1 MILACRAYLKQ
12 KQIASLQQIANHLRC
27 QRSALQPV
35 LDILQRK
42 GMCRALLPAE
52 ADITPIAS
60 RQAGVESTLN
70 TSANTTTHKRC
81 GNCQC
86 SSGSNRGPNS
96 RTSGDIN
103 TDIQLNPGSLYQWV
117 R

>member
-35 LDILQRK
+35 LETLQLK

-52 ADITPIAS
+52 TDVTPVGSQKA
-60 RQAGVESTLN
+60 VDPTLN

-86 SSGSNRGPNS
+86 SSGSNRGLNS